1 MSGVPYIRLFGDD
14 WLSGTNELSLE
25 ERGALITIVTLTA
38 STGQP
43 PEYDLERISRR
54 FGCTKNRAKNVIN
67 SLVKLGKISLDNE
80 RIENRRALEETKLS
94 QKNSEKQSENANAR
108 WSKKDKKP
116 NKINSNVDAVAIPPL
131 CQPEPEPKPDNTTL
145 PDAGAMCAALGIT
158 DETKS
163 IGLLSLSDPIHWISS
178 GCDMEMDILPTLRQ
192 IGARGKVVTSWAYCS
207 RAVFEARDKRLAPSP
222 QVTAPI
228 SRPAFSKSKSVA
240 SLAIENAM
248 RSSNG

>member
-1 MSGVPYIRLFGDD
+1 MSLPYFNLYPKDFEAKTSH
-14 WLSGTNELSLE
+14 LTLE
-25 ERGALITIVTLTA
+25 EDGAYNRLLRILWMAPNCEIPNDDQWIMRRLRVDQET
-38 STGQP
+38 
-43 PEYDLERISRR
+43 YERVVVP
-54 FGCTKNRAKNVIN
+54 VIN
-67 SLVKLGKISLDNE
+67 EFFE
-80 RIENRRALEETKLS
+80 RSKQCLS
-94 QKNSEKQSENANAR
+94 NAR
-108 WSKKDKKP
+108 LTEVFLASKEAHEKRVLAGKKGGISKSLKSN
-116 NKINSNVDAVAIPPL
+116 NKVSSNAKAMPK
-131 CQPEPEPKPDNTTL
+131 QPEPEPKPDNTTL
-145 PDAGAMCAALGIT
+145 PDARAMCAALGIT

-163 IGLLSLSDPIHWISS
+163 IGLLSLSDPIYWISS

-228 SRPAFSKSKSVA
+228 SKPAFSKSKSVA